1 MTSKISYFKFIREN
15 IRRRSWLAAVSAI
28 LIFSVQTLWTSI
40 RIESL
45 LADSYYSLDLADNTS
60 LSTWVNTTFP
70 GLFNGYSFRPF
81 AILIILLA
89 LCCAVSSFSYL
100 HKTEE
105 TDFFHS
111 LPLKRGQLFF
121 ISYSGGLLIFLLP
134 YLLASIATL
143 SVSFAMGIGAYIPL
157 GQCLFAMFG
166 CILGFFIFYNTSIL
180 AMMLTGKL
188 ISGVLASLVCFVYIK
203 MISQLFGSLPSLFW
217 DTYHAN
223 ANALSYQIARFLSPL
238 SIYSNLLTQT
248 AFTEKNMSS
257 STVLLSLVIAL
268 VYSAVVGGLAYFF
281 YLIRPS
287 EASGNA
293 LSHPHISGWIKCFA
307 TVPAALTIGLFFST
321 FFGNVSPGWT
331 ILISMLSVVILCGI
345 TEFIYHTDL
354 RQIIKGKGSS
364 LFSVLCV
371 AGILCILHFDLFGFN
386 TWIPE
391 KNDLKSISV
400 TANSFSNYFSDPYMY
415 EPTKY
420 TDPLDHTGFQIT
432 DPSSVL
438 TLAKEGIENYKKGL
452 RTESI
457 VTENVPDY
465 MMISIRFT
473 KKLGQPIYRDYV
485 VSKNSFLN
493 TLETVCKNENYRKEL
508 FPVFRL
514 DTEKISSV
522 NLIDI
527 YQLPQT
533 LTLSPEQ
540 KNVLLD
546 AYKKDLLLTDIH
558 TLQEEYPIAE
568 LSLQYPPYLKESNY
582 ISSQDYRKDL
592 LFRTELSQL
601 YIYKNFENTLAVLT
615 EYGYTIQEKIL
626 PEDIRE
632 IRLEQSS
639 DNTETPEMSLI
650 SDPDQIQQILDQ
662 IHYSCSG
669 ILGGK
674 DTSVQYAQITMENS
688 PYPLYYP
695 IQP

>member
-1 MTSKISYFKFIREN
+1 
-15 IRRRSWLAAVSAI
+15 
-28 LIFSVQTLWTSI
+28 
-40 RIESL
+40 
-45 LADSYYSLDLADNTS
+45 
-60 LSTWVNTTFP
+60 
-70 GLFNGYSFRPF
+70 
-81 AILIILLA
+81 
-89 LCCAVSSFSYL
+89 
-100 HKTEE
+100 
-105 TDFFHS
+105 
-111 LPLKRGQLFF
+111 
-121 ISYSGGLLIFLLP
+121 
-134 YLLASIATL
+134 
-143 SVSFAMGIGAYIPL
+143 
-157 GQCLFAMFG
+157 
-166 CILGFFIFYNTSIL
+166 
-180 AMMLTGKL
+180 
-188 ISGVLASLVCFVYIK
+188 
-203 MISQLFGSLPSLFW
+203 
-217 DTYHAN
+217 
-223 ANALSYQIARFLSPL
+223 
-238 SIYSNLLTQT
+238 
-248 AFTEKNMSS
+248 
-257 STVLLSLVIAL
+257 
-268 VYSAVVGGLAYFF
+268 
-281 YLIRPS
+281 
-287 EASGNA
+287 
-293 LSHPHISGWIKCFA
+293 
-307 TVPAALTIGLFFST
+307 
-321 FFGNVSPGWT
+321 
-331 ILISMLSVVILCGI
+331 
-345 TEFIYHTDL
+345 
-354 RQIIKGKGSS
+354 
-364 LFSVLCV
+364 
-371 AGILCILHFDLFGFN
+371 
-386 TWIPE
+386 
-391 KNDLKSISV
+391 
-400 TANSFSNYFSDPYMY
+400 MY

-527 YQLPQT
+527 YQLPKT

-568 LSLQYPPYLKESNY
+568 LSLQYPPYLEESNY

-592 LFRTELSQL
+592 LFCTELSQL